1 MQQRPDHPGLLVL
14 VFFLLVLPSC
24 YATGDDMNRQT
35 HMPASAL
42 EKLIKSGNPPTI
54 IDVRSSYEF
63 NQGHVPGAIHM
74 PFWQSLSQ
82 ADDLTASKDKPVVV
96 YCAHGPRAGIGKFA
110 LRRAGFTN
118 ILYLEGHMTAWKKAG
133 RPVETT
139 AAR

>member
-1 MQQRPDHPGLLVL
+1 MQQRLDHPGLLVL
-14 VFFLLVLPSC
+14 VFFLLVLPSDH
-24 YATGDDMNRQT
+24 APGEDMNRQT

-42 EKLIKSGNPPTI
+42 EQLIKSGNPPTI

-82 ADDLTASKDKPVVV
+82 ADDLTAPKDKTVVV

-110 LRRAGFTN
+110 LRRAGFTH